1 MKRIILFVEGEGEAI
16 AGPNLVSR
24 IVTDKQGHDA
34 VFVDPDTFRVKNL
47 GKLVKND
54 FDDWGKKLR
63 AAAKRRNLGG
73 VLLLLDGDS
82 KSFENEAFCPASA
95 AKRLAEKAKDVGGG
109 SVFSVACVFACQEF
123 ESWFIA
129 AIKGFRELPDGRR
142 IDLPETLPD
151 DPESS
156 PRDAKSW
163 LRSVVNTGYKPTQDQ
178 AVFANAMDFELLRVA
193 RNRSFLRLENAV
205 SQLIEAARSENHA
218 VSPE

>member
-16 AGPNLVSR
+16 AGPKLISR
-24 IVTDKQGHDA
+24 IVTEKQGHDA
-34 VFVDPDTFRVKNL
+34 VFVDRNAFRVKSL

-63 AAAKRRNLGG
+63 AATKHRDLGG

-95 AKRLAEKAKDVGGG
+95 AKRLAEKARDVGGG

-129 AIKGFRELPDGRR
+129 AIEGFRELPDGRKV
-142 IDLPETLPD
+142 DVPEALPD

-156 PRDAKSW
+156 PRNAKGW
-163 LRSVVNTGYKPTQDQ
+163 FRSVVNTGYKPTQDQ
-178 AVFANAMDFELLRVA
+178 AVFANEMDFDLLRDT
-193 RNRSFLRLENAV
+193 RNRSFLRLEHAV
-205 SQLIEAARSENHA
+205 SQLIEAARSNNHA